1 MRQDEKTDLAKARHE
16 TCWKADR
23 PTEAET
29 TNNVRLI
36 VARTLAKPEKSGEEL
51 FSFRDFQIESADAA
65 TAAGDR
71 SDLRMAGAFR
81 DDPGS
86 FFSRRGDAEDRWS
99 PTALADALKSALLQI
114 FRYLVDVA
122 LSNEPPLRG
131 CEPFPRKQSVSPKG
145 FGEAYEISVLKSRNH
160 RFLQ

>member
-1 MRQDEKTDLAKARHE
+1 MKNEMKEALHRFVAQRSGIEWVNYGGSREAFMQDYRRILRDGRDAR
-16 TCWKADR
+16 
-23 PTEAET
+23 
-29 TNNVRLI
+29 VML
-36 VARTLAKPEKSGEEL
+36 
-51 FSFRDFQIESADAA
+51 
-65 TAAGDR
+65 
-71 SDLRMAGAFR
+71 GAVIP
-81 DDPGS
+81 DY
-86 FFSRRGDAEDRWS
+86 
-99 PTALADALKSALLQI
+99 ALADALKSALLQI